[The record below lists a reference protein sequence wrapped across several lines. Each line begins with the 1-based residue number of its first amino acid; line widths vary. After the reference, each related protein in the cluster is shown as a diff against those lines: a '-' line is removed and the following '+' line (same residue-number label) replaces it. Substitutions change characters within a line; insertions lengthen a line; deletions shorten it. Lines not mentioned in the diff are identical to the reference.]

1 MPKIP
6 IHLLDVYKERRE
18 LTKEL
23 HSIGA
28 FIRGSVVE
36 LRHSCGK
43 KNCKRCQSGEKHA
56 ANYLSLSVSGKT
68 KIIYLSKKN
77 KTKAKRWVS
86 NYRKLLEIAE
96 KISWLNVQILTARLK
111 VFPCP

>member
-6 IHLLDVYKERRE
+6 MHLLDVYKERRK

-23 HSIGA
+23 HSIGP

-43 KNCKRCQSGEKHA
+43 KNCKRCRSGEKHLA
-56 ANYLSLSVSGKT
+56 TYLSLSLSGKT
-68 KIIYLSKKN
+68 KMIYLSKKDR
-77 KTKAKRWVS
+77 TRAKRWVS

-96 KISWLNVQILTARLK
+96 KLSQLNVQILAAK
-111 VFPCP
+111 KK

>member
-6 IHLLDVYKERRE
+6 MHLLDVYKERRK

-23 HSIGA
+23 HSVGP

-43 KNCKRCQSGEKHA
+43 KNCKRCQSGEKHP
-56 ANYLSLSVSGKT
+56 ANYLSLSLSGKT
-68 KIIYLSKKN
+68 KIIYLSKKD
-77 KTKAKRWVS
+77 KMRAKRWVS

-96 KISWLNVQILTARLK
+96 KLSWLNVQIFTGK
-111 VFPCP
+111 KM

>member
-1 MPKIP
+1 M
-6 IHLLDVYKERRE
+6 HLLDVYKERRK

-23 HSIGA
+23 HGTGP

-43 KNCKRCQSGEKHA
+43 KTCKRCQSGEKHS
-56 ANYLSLSVSGKT
+56 ANYLSLRLLGKT
-68 KIIYLSKKN
+68 KMIYLSN
-77 KTKAKRWVS
+77 KDKTRAKRWVS

-96 KISWLNVQILTARLK
+96 KLSWLNVQIFTGK
-111 VFPCP
+111 KK